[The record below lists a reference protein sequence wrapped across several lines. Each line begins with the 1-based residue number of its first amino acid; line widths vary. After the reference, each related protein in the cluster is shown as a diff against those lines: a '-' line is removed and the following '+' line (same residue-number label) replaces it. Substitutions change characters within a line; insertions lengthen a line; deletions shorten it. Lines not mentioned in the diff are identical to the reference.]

1 MAGSGSGTARVPRPR
16 RGSSG
21 GAALLA
27 LASLGV
33 ALAVGWWIATQADL
47 LGIRFDHAY
56 YVLLVILGLAA
67 AAFLF
72 GVLRSSATLTGSH
85 LGVGFEVG
93 GAAALFL
100 LVVWGGAYF
109 TSPPESFSSMV
120 RLRYAGPPADR
131 AAFDEALPSARLIVR
146 FGSNTRTPEISRLGE
161 AEIRDV
167 PGRFRAGT
175 ITVELVSDRIEL
187 VAHDVSTPI
196 PMPSR
201 DTPAELRAVLREPE
215 ERRAARKRAR
225 ADLERAIAASQR
237 GLMAQSGFLF
247 PAIDQFLASPSE
259 DGWARVLT
267 LAERVRVEIDRGFEA
282 ALDYDSRYGGLLAQ
296 PHLIRASLVD
306 TRERLSAPQVTYVRE
321 QDSSPAPP
329 RINIFERVYPEWTRR
344 DGVLRNT
351 PDPSSLREVR
361 AWRERLQLAHDAVRQ
376 ALEPIAAQLR
386 EGS

>member
-1 MAGSGSGTARVPRPR
+1 MAGSGSGTARLPRSR
-16 RGSSG
+16 RGGAG

-27 LASLGV
+27 LASLSI

-56 YVLLVILGLAA
+56 YVLLVVLGLAA

-72 GVLRSSATLTGSH
+72 GVLRSSATLTGNH

-109 TSPPESFSSMV
+109 TTPPESFSSMV

-131 AAFDEALPSARLIVR
+131 AAFDEALPRARLIVR
-146 FGSNTRTPEISRLGE
+146 FGSNTLTPEINRLGE

-175 ITVELVSDRIEL
+175 ITVELVSDRIDL
-187 VAHDVSTPI
+187 VAHDVSTAI

-201 DTPAELRAVLREPE
+201 DAPAELSAVLREPP
-215 ERRAARKRAR
+215 ERRAARDRAR
-225 ADLERAIAASQR
+225 ADLEQAIATSQR
-237 GLMAQSGFLF
+237 GLMAQSGILF
-247 PAIDQFLASPSE
+247 PAIDQFLASPS
-259 DGWARVLT
+259 DGAWAEVLR
-267 LAERVRVEIDRGFEA
+267 LADRVRGEIDRGFEA

-296 PHLIRASLVD
+296 PQLIRASLSDVR
-306 TRERLSAPQVTYVRE
+306 TRLSAPQMAYIRE
-321 QDSSPAPP
+321 QDLSPASPQ
-329 RINIFERVYPEWTRR
+329 RNIFGQVYPEWR
-344 DGVLRNT
+344 
-351 PDPSSLREVR
+351 SR
-361 AWRERLQLAHDAVRQ
+361 ALA
-376 ALEPIAAQLR
+376 LT
-386 EGS
+386 GC